1 MRAGMHHQDIIQHAS
16 YITHEAIVRLF
27 TVSKSGRSTLLSAI
41 FTTPRRRRG
50 QRRRGT
56 MSPILWSGKSASV
69 EAAMKN
75 MLAAAT
81 QQILDQWEPFDDED
95 DERKDRS
102 QQELDE

>member
-1 MRAGMHHQDIIQHAS
+1 
-16 YITHEAIVRLF
+16 VRLF
-27 TVSKSGRSTLLSAI
+27 IVSESGSSPLLSVI
-41 FTTPRRRRG
+41 STTTTDDDDNGRPRRT
-50 QRRRGT
+50 T
-56 MSPILWSGKSASV
+56 MSPMWSGKSASV

-81 QQILDQWEPFDDED
+81 QQILDHWQPFDEED

>member
-1 MRAGMHHQDIIQHAS
+1 MFPSQAGPHFF
-16 YITHEAIVRLF
+16 RL
-27 TVSKSGRSTLLSAI
+27 SSLPNGDDDDGRPKRS
-41 FTTPRRRRG
+41 
-50 QRRRGT
+50 T
-56 MSPILWSGKSASV
+56 MSPMWSGKSASV